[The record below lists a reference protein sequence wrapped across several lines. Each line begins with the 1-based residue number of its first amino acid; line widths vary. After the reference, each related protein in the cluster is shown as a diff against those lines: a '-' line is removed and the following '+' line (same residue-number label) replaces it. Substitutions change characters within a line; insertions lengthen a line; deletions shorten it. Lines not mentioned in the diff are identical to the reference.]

1 MPSSLRCPTTYIIEK
16 GTLEVVNILFTGDI
30 LDELL
35 HIGGMMPAKSLLEQR
50 IQSREIPIF
59 HVMRSCQQS
68 ALHYET
74 RVFITVYAVGNKL
87 VENMPVTG
95 IYWFRHFYGE

>member
-1 MPSSLRCPTTYIIEK
+1 MS
-16 GTLEVVNILFTGDI
+16 
-30 LDELL
+30 
-35 HIGGMMPAKSLLEQR
+35 GMMPEKSLLEQR
-50 IQSREIPIF
+50 IQSRKIPIF

-95 IYWFRHFYGE
+95 IYWFRHFYGEYIFLLEQAGNFKTIRRSKTRP